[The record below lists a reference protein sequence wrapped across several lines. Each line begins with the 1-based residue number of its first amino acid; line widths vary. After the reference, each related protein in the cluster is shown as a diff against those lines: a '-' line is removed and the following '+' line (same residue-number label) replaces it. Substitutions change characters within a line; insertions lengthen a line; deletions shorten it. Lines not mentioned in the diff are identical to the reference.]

1 MTFKKTMTAMM
12 TLIAAVTM
20 TCCVSNTDNAEYS
33 PTPNPTL
40 TTWKAGE
47 KVSDKDVET
56 FGIEKCFVS
65 ENISDSV
72 FNVMKG
78 KTYKDNCTVPRSDL
92 RYLKVLHRNIE
103 GETVLGELVCNK
115 AVAADFIDIFRTLY
129 DARYPI
135 ERMVLIDNYNA
146 QDDPSME
153 ANNSSC
159 FNFRFIAG
167 TTTLSNHSMGMAIDI
182 NPLYNPYVKQR
193 TNGTLY
199 VSPESG
205 RPYADRNRQFD
216 YKIDHNDLCYKLFK
230 QHGFTWGGDW
240 TSLKV
245 YQHFEK

>member
-1 MTFKKTMTAMM
+1 M
-12 TLIAAVTM
+12 
-20 TCCVSNTDNAEYS
+20 
-33 PTPNPTL
+33 
-40 TTWKAGE
+40 
-47 KVSDKDVET
+47 
-56 FGIEKCFVS
+56 
-65 ENISDSV
+65 
-72 FNVMKG
+72 
-78 KTYKDNCTVPRSDL
+78 
-92 RYLKVLHRNIE
+92 
-103 GETVLGELVCNK
+103 LGELVCNK

-240 TSLKV
+240 TSLKD

>member
-1 MTFKKTMTAMM
+1 
-12 TLIAAVTM
+12 
-20 TCCVSNTDNAEYS
+20 
-33 PTPNPTL
+33 
-40 TTWKAGE
+40 
-47 KVSDKDVET
+47 
-56 FGIEKCFVS
+56 
-65 ENISDSV
+65 
-72 FNVMKG
+72 
-78 KTYKDNCTVPRSDL
+78 
-92 RYLKVLHRNIE
+92 
-103 GETVLGELVCNK
+103 
-115 AVAADFIDIFRTLY
+115 
-129 DARYPI
+129 
-135 ERMVLIDNYNA
+135 MVLIDNYNA

-199 VSPESG
+199 VSPGSG
-205 RPYADRNRQFD
+205 RPYADRNRQCD

-240 TSLKV
+240 TSLKD